1 MNFYFISIFAVLT
14 VIYLYLGY
22 IASKRISTLKDYFLA
37 GKDLGLLSLVATL
50 VATQLGS
57 GTLLGIAQKS
67 YEVGY
72 YGIVYALGISLG
84 FILLSMGFAS
94 RMQALGVATT
104 AQLFETKYNSITLR
118 KIASVLSI
126 ITLCGILI
134 GQIVASREFIVGIF
148 QAQTFGT
155 EIVFLLFW
163 VFIIAYT
170 IIGGLKAVVITDV
183 FQLFYII
190 VVFTAIFAYALW
202 QEPASFF
209 TASNFAASQ
218 KQFNISYYELTTFL
232 PTLIAPA
239 LFSLIEQDLAQ
250 RFFSARTKAIAASSA
265 IVSSVFMITFA
276 IIPIY
281 FGMQT
286 KLLDLVVPAGS
297 NPLIPSL
304 QYYANS
310 FVFALLICGLIAA
323 ITSTADSLLCA
334 ISSNVAQDFKFSFL
348 GNKESIQRSQ
358 WITLFVGIIMLTV
371 SYFINAG
378 IIDILISSYSISI
391 STLFVP
397 LVICYFKKDVCRQAA
412 WASVIT
418 GALCQTL
425 FWIYPIFLADFYILG
440 LATAA
445 FIITTYT
452 CKTVKN

>member
-1 MNFYFISIFAVLT
+1 M
-14 VIYLYLGY
+14 YLGY

-37 GKDLGLLSLVATL
+37 GRDLGFFALVSTL
-50 VATQLGS
+50 IATQLGS

-72 YGIVYALGISLG
+72 YGILYALGMSIGFIILSLG
-84 FILLSMGFAS
+84 LAS
-94 RMQALGVATT
+94 RMQALDVATT
-104 AQLFETKYNSITLR
+104 AELFETRYNSVTLR
-118 KIASVLSI
+118 KIASILSI

-148 QAQTFGT
+148 QSQSLGT
-155 EIVFLLFW
+155 EIMFLLFW
-163 VFIIAYT
+163 IFIITYT
-170 IIGGLKAVVITDV
+170 ILGGLKAVVITDV

-190 VVFTAIFAYALW
+190 VVFTGIFVYALW

-209 TASNFAASQ
+209 KVSNLLGTQ
-218 KQFNISYYELTTFL
+218 KQFNISYYELMTFL

-250 RFFSARTKAIAASSA
+250 RFFSARTKIIATSSA
-265 IVSSVFMITFA
+265 IVSSIFMIAFA

-281 FGMQT
+281 FGMQA
-286 KLLDLVVPAGS
+286 KLLNLIIPAGS
-297 NPLIPSL
+297 NPLIPGL
-304 QYYANS
+304 QYYANN

-348 GNKESIQRSQ
+348 GNKQSIQRSQ
-358 WITLFVGIIMLTV
+358 WITLFVGISMLTL

-378 IIDILISSYSISI
+378 IIDIIISSYSISI

-397 LVICYFKKDVCRQAA
+397 LIICYFKKNVCRQAA
-412 WASVIT
+412 WASVII
-418 GALCQTL
+418 GAISQIL
-425 FWIYPIFLADFYILG
+425 FWLYPVFLADLYIIG
-440 LATAA
+440 IATLA
-445 FIITTYT
+445 FILTSYT
-452 CKTVKN
+452 CKKLKTGSYN